1 MHCSAQIVDILVVN
15 LQRYKFMCLVK
26 NTKNARNIAIK
37 GINKFILLYCSPFL
51 KITETELRFFC
62 SKKTGTGTEIKF
74 LEPHSSTTKLLSLFY
89 SVVARHCGAVRHPTT
104 WHCAYCRES
113 AQLLNVSPGGTVPHR
128 NSRAT
133 RSQSSAA
140 ATRRAYSNVNCFCL
154 PAKKDIQAC
163 SK

>member
-51 KITETELRFFC
+51 KITETEPRFFC

-74 LEPHSSTTKLLSLFY
+74 LEPHSPTTKLLSLFY

-113 AQLLNVSPGGTVPHR
+113 AQLLNVSPGGTPP
-128 NSRAT
+128 
-133 RSQSSAA
+133 SQLESYAIPNQCCG
-140 ATRRAYSNVNCFCL
+140 YSQGL
-154 PAKKDIQAC
+154 Q
-163 SK
+163 